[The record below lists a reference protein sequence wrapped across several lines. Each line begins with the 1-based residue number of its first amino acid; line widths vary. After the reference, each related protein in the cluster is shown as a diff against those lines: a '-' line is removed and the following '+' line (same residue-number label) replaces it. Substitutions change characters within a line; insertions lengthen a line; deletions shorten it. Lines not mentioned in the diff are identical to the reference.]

1 MRSKDTYVHMLQH
14 ETNVLRKEYSV
25 NTVSLVRLLWR
36 RSRGCAMDWDEL
48 AVTDEGLEGVGFRDR
63 G

>member
-1 MRSKDTYVHMLQH
+1 MHMSYMLQH
-14 ETNVLRKEYSV
+14 ETNVLRKEYSA
-25 NTVSLVRLLWR
+25 NTVIVVRLLWG

-48 AVTDEGLEGVGFRDR
+48 AVTDRGLEGEGFRDR